1 VTIRK
6 KATHAAKKRRVPEKG
21 KTPSIHAVSL
31 SKPSFTDE
39 DLEIITQRIKETLI
53 SGWLT
58 SGPLVKSLEDQFAR
72 FVGTREAVA
81 LNSCTAGLHAVLLAL
96 GVKSGDEVI
105 VPSDTFVATANAAVY
120 VGARPV
126 FADSDSNTF
135 NISPEEIRRKIS
147 PKTKAIITVH
157 LAGNPCNMNEII
169 EIAKDHN
176 VPLIEDC
183 AHAHGAMYRG
193 SRCGTFGV
201 AGVFSFYPTKIVT
214 AAEGGMIT
222 TNDAALAQKARV
234 VRNHGRAA
242 FGPAEIVDLGY
253 NYRLS
258 EIHAA
263 VGLAQFKHINAF
275 ISLRNKL
282 AKIYNR
288 ELVKIKWIKPQ
299 LVENG
304 NLCSYYTYAVKLTE
318 EAPLNRDALM
328 QFLKN
333 KGIEA
338 SVMYHPVHL
347 QPYYMRLYGHKKGE
361 LPVAEELGNSGLALP
376 LHNRMKAEDVRIVV
390 TALREASEESG

>member
-1 VTIRK
+1 MSIRK
-6 KATHAAKKRRVPEKG
+6 KTAHTAKKRRG
-21 KTPSIHAVSL
+21 KSPSIHAVSL

-39 DLEIITQRIKETLI
+39 DLKIITQKIKETLI

-58 SGPLVKSLEDQFAR
+58 SGPLVKSLEDSFAQ
-72 FVGTREAVA
+72 FVGTKEAVA
-81 LNSCTAGLHAVLLAL
+81 LNSCTAGLHASLLAL

-120 VGARPV
+120 VGAKAA
-126 FADSDSNTF
+126 FADSDPETF
-135 NISPEEIRRKIS
+135 NISPDEIRKKIS
-147 PKTKAIITVH
+147 PKTKAIIVVH
-157 LAGNPCNMNEII
+157 LAGNPCSMNEIV
-169 EIAKDHN
+169 EIAKDYS

-183 AHAHGAMYRG
+183 AHAHGAMYRQ

-234 VRNHGRAA
+234 LRNHGRAA
-242 FGPAEIVDLGY
+242 FGPTEIVELGY

-263 VGLAQFKHINAF
+263 VGLTQFKHINAF
-275 ISLRNKL
+275 VSLRNKL
-282 AKIYNR
+282 AKMYDR
-288 ELVKIKWIKPQ
+288 ELAKIKWIRPQ

-328 QFLKN
+328 QYLKN
-333 KGIEA
+333 KGIET
-338 SVMYHPVHL
+338 SVLYHPVHL
-347 QPYYMRLYGHKKGE
+347 QPYYVRLFGHKKGE
-361 LPVAEELGNSGLALP
+361 LPVAEELGKSGLALP
-376 LHNRMKAEDVRIVV
+376 LHNRMNAEDVRSVV
-390 TALREASEESG
+390 TALKEASKETKVR